1 MPAPRNDLLAKL
13 LGRDPKFYD
22 LLEASAAEARTS
34 AGLLKVLVDRLRE
47 PGHGCDLS
55 EFAEV
60 RHKDKRIHQQIT
72 EALCR
77 TFVTPLERED
87 IEALS
92 ESLYKIPKRVQA
104 IGERLKIYCDSVP
117 ALGEDFLRQITILE
131 EAAGVVE
138 AMVKGLRGGTD
149 VEKARG
155 MNDRLQNL
163 EGEADKLVLRML
175 QALYQGQRDTREVF
189 IFKDV
194 FELIEK
200 AIDRCR
206 DAGNTVFYIVLKNA

>member
-1 MPAPRNDLLAKL
+1 MISLQKL

-22 LLEASAAEARTS
+22 LLEAGAAEARAST
-34 AGLLKVLVDRLRE
+34 GLLKSLVDRLRR
-47 PGHGCDLS
+47 PGAGGDEELN
-55 EFAEV
+55 EFV
-60 RHKDKRIHQQIT
+60 GGHQQDKRINQQIT

-87 IEALS
+87 IEALA
-92 ESLYKIPKRVQA
+92 ESLYKIPKRVKA
-104 IGERLKIYCDSVP
+104 IGGRLVIYREAVP
-117 ALGEDFLRQITILE
+117 ALSEDFYRQIAILE
-131 EAAGVVE
+131 EASGAVE
-138 AMVKGLRGGTD
+138 AMVKQLRGGMD

-163 EGEADKLVLRML
+163 ESEADKLVLRML
-175 QALYQGQRDTREVF
+175 QALYQGERDTREVF

>member
-1 MPAPRNDLLAKL
+1 MISWQKIF
-13 LGRDPKFYD
+13 GRDPKFYD
-22 LLEASAAEARTS
+22 LLEASAAEARAS
-34 AGLLKVLVDRLRE
+34 ASLLKTLVDRLRL
-47 PGHGCDLS
+47 PGHGCDLHGFTES
-55 EFAEV
+55 
-60 RHKDKRIHQQIT
+60 RRKDKRINREIT

-87 IEALS
+87 IEALA
-92 ESLYKIPKRVQA
+92 ESLYKIPKRINA
-104 IGERLKIYCDSVP
+104 IGERLMIYCDSVP
-117 ALGEDFLRQITILE
+117 ALSEDFLRQIAILE

-138 AMVKGLRGGTD
+138 VMVGQLRGGMD
-149 VEKARG
+149 VEKASG

-175 QALYQGQRDTREVF
+175 QALYQGQREPREVF
-189 IFKDV
+189 VFKDV

>member
-1 MPAPRNDLLAKL
+1 MISWQKL
-13 LGRDPKFYD
+13 FGRDPKFYD
-22 LLEASAAEARTS
+22 LLEASAAEARAST
-34 AGLLKVLVDRLRE
+34 GRLKTLVDGLAR
-47 PGHGCDLS
+47 PGSDDPG
-55 EFAEV
+55 EFIGGQLQ
-60 RHKDKRIHQQIT
+60 DKRINQQIT

-87 IEALS
+87 IEALA
-92 ESLYKIPKRVQA
+92 ESLYKISKRVKA
-104 IGERLKIYCDSVP
+104 IGGRLVIYREAVP
-117 ALGEDFLRQITILE
+117 ALSEDFHRQISILE

-138 AMVKGLRGGTD
+138 TMVKELRGGTD

-155 MNDRLQNL
+155 LNDRLQTL
-163 EGEADKLVLRML
+163 ESEADKLVLRML
-175 QALYQGQRDTREVF
+175 QSLYQGERDTREVF

-206 DAGNTVFYIVLKNA
+206 DAGNTVFYIALKNS

>member
-1 MPAPRNDLLAKL
+1 MISWQKL

-22 LLEASAAEARTS
+22 LLEAGAAAAREST
-34 AGLLKVLVDRLRE
+34 GLLGGLVEKLRQ
-47 PGHGCDLS
+47 PGAACDLS
-55 EFAEV
+55 AFNES
-60 RHKDKRIHQQIT
+60 RHKDKRLNQQIT

-87 IEALS
+87 IEALA
-92 ESLYKIPKRVQA
+92 EALYKVPKRVHA
-104 IGERLKIYCDSVP
+104 IGERLLIYRDAVP
-117 ALGEDFLRQITILE
+117 ALGDDFRRQMAILE
-131 EAAGVVE
+131 ESAAVVE
-138 AMVKGLRGGTD
+138 GMVKELRVGMD

-163 EGEADKLVLRML
+163 EGEADKLVLRMM
-175 QALYQGQRDTREVF
+175 QALYQGEREPREIFV
-189 IFKDV
+189 FKDV
-194 FELIEK
+194 FELLEK

>member
-1 MPAPRNDLLAKL
+1 MISWQKL
-13 LGRDPKFYD
+13 IGRDPKFYD
-22 LLEASAAEARTS
+22 LLEASAAEARAST
-34 AGLLKVLVDRLRE
+34 GLLKGLVDRLRQ

-55 EFAEV
+55 EFSER
-60 RHKDKRIHQQIT
+60 RHKDKRINQQIT

-87 IEALS
+87 IEALA
-92 ESLYKIPKRVQA
+92 ESLYKIPKRVNA
-104 IGERLKIYCDSVP
+104 IGERLMIYCDAVP
-117 ALGEDFLRQITILE
+117 ALSDDFLRQIAILE

-138 AMVKGLRGGTD
+138 TMVQQLRGGMD

-155 MNDRLQNL
+155 LNDRLQNL

-175 QALYQGQRDTREVF
+175 QALYQGQREPREVF
-189 IFKDV
+189 VFKDV